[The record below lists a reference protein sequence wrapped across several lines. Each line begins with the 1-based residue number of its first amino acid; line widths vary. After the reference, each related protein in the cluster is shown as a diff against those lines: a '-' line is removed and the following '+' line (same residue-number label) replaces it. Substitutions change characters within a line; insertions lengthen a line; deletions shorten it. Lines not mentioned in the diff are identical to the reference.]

1 MSHDTHEEVHIT
13 PYKTYYIILG
23 LLLVLTAITVGVTLI
38 HLGTFSVAVAL
49 FVATIKGSLVLLYF
63 MHLKFDNK
71 LFLALVAIVF
81 AVYTAVIA
89 ITFID
94 YLSR

>member
-13 PYKTYYIILG
+13 PYSTYIIILA
-23 LLLVLTAITVGVTLI
+23 LLLVLTAITVGVTVI

-49 FVATIKGSLVLLYF
+49 FVATIKGTLVLLYF

-71 LFLALVAIVF
+71 LFLGLVAIVF